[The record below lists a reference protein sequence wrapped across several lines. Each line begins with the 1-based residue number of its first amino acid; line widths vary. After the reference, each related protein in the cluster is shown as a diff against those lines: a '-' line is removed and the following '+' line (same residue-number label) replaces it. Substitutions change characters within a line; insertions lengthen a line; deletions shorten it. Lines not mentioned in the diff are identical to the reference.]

1 MENQKGI
8 CRLSVIPVRAEGN
21 DRSEQVTQ
29 LLFGEH
35 YEVLEKKE
43 KWIRIRIYYDSY
55 EGWIDHRQ
63 FTPIS
68 EEYFAEINTSHYH
81 YCLEPSAKLT
91 FRDQSFIVV
100 KGSVLPITSDEIFS
114 DSRELQYPGKT
125 KPCGLRGSWDFLKQ
139 EALSYLNA
147 PYLWGGRTHFGID
160 CSGFTQMVFR
170 LAGYEISRDASQQ
183 VMQGIAV
190 EDISGVQPGDLA
202 FFASESGAI
211 THVGMA
217 LEDKKIIHA
226 SGKVRID
233 KLDGEGILD
242 EETNTYTHTLS
253 GIRRF
258 LKT

>member
-8 CRLSVIPVRAEGN
+8 CRLSIMPVRAEGN

-35 YEVLEKKE
+35 FEVLEKQE
-43 KWIRIRIYYDSY
+43 KWIRIRIHYDSY

-68 EEYFAEINTSHYH
+68 EDYFAEINASHYH
-81 YCLEPSAKLT
+81 FCLEPSAALN
-91 FRDQSFIVV
+91 FRDQSYLVV

-114 DSRELQYPGKT
+114 SSTELDYQGET
-125 KPCGLRGSWDFLKQ
+125 KPCGLRGGWNFVRQ
-139 EALSYLNA
+139 QALSYLNV

-170 LAGYEISRDASQQ
+170 LAGYNINRDASQQ
-183 VMQGIAV
+183 VLQGDSV
-190 EDISGVQPGDLA
+190 KDFSGINPGDLA

-211 THVGMA
+211 THVGIA
-217 LEDKKIIHA
+217 LEDHKIIHA
-226 SGKVRID
+226 SGRVRID
-233 KLDGEGILD
+233 RLDSKGILD
-242 EETNTYTHTLS
+242 EQTNTYTHMLS
-253 GIRRF
+253 DIRRL